1 MDDPMSNEF
10 VNQNLTTA
18 FNFHLKNEFQSALN
32 IYSAILKIESK
43 NIYANHFLGILLI
56 QNGHFDQGLT
66 HINLSIQSNHV
77 FAPEAEHNLKLFSS
91 SIEAKYSQDFNFFVE
106 DDPYAHRS
114 PGTVNDWR
122 HLRMLEFTAC
132 FKNIDLTWLTI
143 GDHYGHDALLIK
155 DHGNQRVTP
164 SSLNTSQ
171 LINAQKLGLIDNF
184 LCINAEKIELAD
196 NSFDYVVCKEA
207 LHHMPRPYMAIY
219 EMLRVARKGLC
230 FIEPSD
236 PLIDWSPGPQNTLS
250 RKIIDNSIVG
260 KSIQYLDPKGQEIY
274 SKFLDWWEDGAF
286 NYVYTMSK
294 REVSKISQGLGIPSY
309 ATLGFNDVYRE
320 EWASQAFEEES
331 EGFKNTMEQITLHD
345 QLCSVSGMPQNYVT
359 GLLFKETPPPSI
371 VQNLSNLK
379 FDFQITRTR
388 YIPLKWP
395 KLT

>member
-1 MDDPMSNEF
+1 MDDPMSNELI
-10 VNQNLTTA
+10 NQNLTTA

-32 IYSAILKIESK
+32 IYSAILKITPE

-56 QNGHFDQGLT
+56 QNGYFDQGLT

-77 FAPEAEHNLKLFSS
+77 FASEAEHNLKLFSS
-91 SIEAKYSQDFNFFVE
+91 SIEAKYSQDFNFFME
-106 DDPYAHRS
+106 DDPYAYRS

-132 FKNIDLTWLTI
+132 FKDMDLTWLTI

-155 DHGNQRVTP
+155 DHGNKHVTP

-171 LINAQKLGLIDNF
+171 LMNAQKLELIDKF
-184 LCINAEKIELAD
+184 LCINAEKIDLPD

-219 EMLRVARKGLC
+219 EMLRVSRKGVC

-236 PLIDWSPGPQNTLS
+236 PQIDWNPGPQNTLS

-260 KSIQYLDPKGQEIY
+260 KSIQYFDPKGQEIY

-294 REVSKISQGLGIPSY
+294 REVSKISQGLGIPAY
-309 ATLGFNDVYRE
+309 ATLGLNDVYQE
-320 EWASQAFEEES
+320 EWATQLCEEQT
-331 EGFKNTMEQITLHD
+331 EGYVKTIDQIMLHD
-345 QLCSVSGMPQNYVT
+345 QLCSLSGMPHNYVT
-359 GLLFKETPPPSI
+359 GILFKETPSPDI
-371 VQNLSNLK
+371 IYKLINLN
-379 FDFQITRTR
+379 FDFNITRTR
-388 YIPLKWP
+388 YLPLKWP
-395 KLT
+395 SLN

>member
-1 MDDPMSNEF
+1 
-10 VNQNLTTA
+10 VNQHLTNA
-18 FNFHLKNEFQSALN
+18 FNFHLKNEFQSALE

-56 QNGHFDQGLT
+56 QNGLIDQGLN
-66 HINLSIQSNHV
+66 HINLSIQSNHL
-77 FAPEAEHNLKLFSS
+77 FASEADHNLKLFSS
-91 SIEAKYSQDFNFFVE
+91 SIEAKYSQDFNFYLE
-106 DDPYAHRS
+106 NDPYRPRAL
-114 PGTVNDWR
+114 GTVNDWR

-132 FKNIDLTWLTI
+132 FKDMDLTWLTI

-155 DHGNQRVTP
+155 DHGNQHVTP

-171 LINAQKLGLIDNF
+171 LLNAQKLGLIDNF

-219 EMLRVARKGLC
+219 EMLRVARKGFC

-309 ATLGFNDVYRE
+309 ATFGFNDIYRE
-320 EWASQAFEEES
+320 EWSSQVFEEES
-331 EGFKNTMEQITLHD
+331 DGYKNTIEQITLHD
-345 QLCSVSGMPQNYVT
+345 QLCSISGMPQNYVT
-359 GLLFKETPPPSI
+359 GILFKETPPPSI
-371 VQNLSNLK
+371 IQNLSNLK
-379 FDFQITRTR
+379 FEFQITRTR

-395 KLT
+395 KLS

>member
-1 MDDPMSNEF
+1 
-10 VNQNLTTA
+10 
-18 FNFHLKNEFQSALN
+18 
-32 IYSAILKIESK
+32 
-43 NIYANHFLGILLI
+43 LGILLI
-56 QNGHFDQGLT
+56 QNGLIDQGLN
-66 HINLSIQSNHV
+66 HINLSIQSNHL
-77 FAPEAEHNLKLFSS
+77 FASEADHNLKLFSS
-91 SIEAKYSQDFNFFVE
+91 SIEAKYSQDFNFYLE
-106 DDPYAHRS
+106 NDPYRPRAL
-114 PGTVNDWR
+114 GTVNDWR

-132 FKNIDLTWLTI
+132 FKDMDLTWLTI

-155 DHGNQRVTP
+155 DHGNQHVTP

-171 LINAQKLGLIDNF
+171 LLNAQKLGLIDNF

-219 EMLRVARKGLC
+219 EMLRVARKGFC

-309 ATLGFNDVYRE
+309 ATFGFNDIYRE
-320 EWASQAFEEES
+320 EWSSQVFEEES
-331 EGFKNTMEQITLHD
+331 DGYKNTIEQITLHD
-345 QLCSVSGMPQNYVT
+345 QLCSISGMPQNYVT
-359 GLLFKETPPPSI
+359 GILFKETPPPSI
-371 VQNLSNLK
+371 IQNLSNLK
-379 FDFQITRTR
+379 FEFQITRTR

-395 KLT
+395 KLS